1 MTDQKGILFVLS
13 GFSGAGKG
21 TIMQSFFEQYEGFVL
36 TISATSREPRENEE
50 HGVHY
55 FFVTREEFEDRIRNG
70 NLIEYTEYQ
79 GNYYGTPRDFVVSN
93 LEKGLDVFLEIEVEG
108 AENIRK
114 QYPDAVTIF
123 VTTPTPQELQRRLR
137 GRGTNTEEQIRGRL
151 KRAVEEATLVDNY
164 DYLLI
169 NDDLDECVRTLHA
182 ITQSEHRKQNRTP
195 DFDEWFKG
203 ELTKML
209 EQEES

>member
-1 MTDQKGILFVLS
+1 MEKRKGILFVLS

-21 TIMQSFFEQYEGFVL
+21 TIMKSFFEQYEGFVL
-36 TISATSREPRENEE
+36 SISATSRAPRENEK

-55 FFVTREEFEDRIRNG
+55 FFVTREEFEERIASG

-79 GNYYGTPRDFVVSN
+79 GNYYGTPRDFVIEN
-93 LEKGLDVFLEIEVEG
+93 MEKGIDVFLEIEVEG
-108 AENIRK
+108 ADNIRK

-123 VTTPTPQELQRRLR
+123 VSTPTPEILESRLR

-151 KRAVEEATLVDNY
+151 ARAAEEAKLIASY

-169 NDDLDECVRTLHA
+169 NDDLETCVQELYE
-182 ITQSEHRKQNRTP
+182 ITKTEHLKQSRNTG
-195 DFDEWFKG
+195 FDEWFRTA
-203 ELTKML
+203 LTDML
-209 EQEES
+209 AKEQ

>member
-1 MTDQKGILFVLS
+1 MTKNKGILFVLS

-21 TIMQSFFEQYEGFVL
+21 TIMESFFEQYEGFVL
-36 TISATSREPRENEE
+36 SVSATSREPREGEQ

-55 FFVTREEFEDRIRNG
+55 FFVSREEFEDRIRNG
-70 NLIEYTEYQ
+70 SLIEYTEYQ
-79 GNYYGTPRDFVVSN
+79 GNYYGTPRDFVIEN
-93 LEKGLDVFLEIEVEG
+93 MEKGLDVFLEIEVEG

-151 KRAVEEATLVDNY
+151 RRAVDESEYVDDY

-169 NDDLDECVRTLHA
+169 NDDLEETVKTLYGITRTEHLR
-182 ITQSEHRKQNRTP
+182 QSRNAE
-195 DFDEWFKG
+195 FDEWFQS
-203 ELTKML
+203 ELAEML
-209 EQEES
+209 ENAE

>member
-36 TISATSREPRENEE
+36 SISATSRQPRENEE

-55 FFVTREEFEDRIRNG
+55 FFVTREEFEERIRTG

-79 GNYYGTPRDFVVSN
+79 GNYYGTPRDFVVEN

-114 QYPDAVTIF
+114 QYPEAVTIF
-123 VTTPTPQELQRRLR
+123 VSTPTPQILEQRLR

-151 KRAVEEATLVDNY
+151 KRAVEEAKLIDSY

-169 NDDLDECVRTLHA
+169 NDDLDECVKALHG
-182 ITQSEHRKQNRTP
+182 ITQSEHRRQSRTP
-195 DFDEWFKG
+195 AFDEWFRS
-203 ELTKML
+203 ELSQML
-209 EQEES
+209 EKEA

>member
-21 TIMQSFFEQYEGFVL
+21 TIMKSFFEQYEGFVL
-36 TISATSREPRENEE
+36 SISATSREPRENEQ

-55 FFVTREEFEDRIRNG
+55 FSVTREQFEERIRTG

-79 GNYYGTPRDFVVSN
+79 GNYYGTPRDFVVEN

-123 VTTPTPQELQRRLR
+123 VSTPTPQELQKRLR

-151 KRAVEEATLVDNY
+151 KRAVEEAKIIDNY

-169 NDDLDECVRTLHA
+169 NDDLDECVRALYE
-182 ITQSEHRKQNRTP
+182 ITQTEHRRQSRNP
-195 DFDEWFKG
+195 QFDEWFRS
-203 ELTKML
+203 ELTQML
-209 EQEES
+209 EAEE